1 MPALRHIASVVVL
14 FAALCAAAPA
24 AAQDYPSRPI
34 TLIVPYPAGG
44 GVDTV
49 GRVIAQKLSGA
60 LGQQVIVEN
69 RAGAGSVIGTRQAAK
84 AAPDGYTILMGST
97 GASLPANPGYDIV
110 KDFAPIGLIASIPIT
125 VQAHP
130 ATPVTSLADIVALA
144 KQQPGKVTIGTPPPP
159 TLNYFGIELFKSL
172 SNADVTIV
180 TYKGTGPLTN
190 DLVAGHVMLGFNTVP
205 PAIGNIKAGKIKAIA
220 VCAPMRIAAL
230 PDVPTAAEA
239 GLPGLDVVLYYGLS
253 APAGTPRAVIER
265 LNKELR
271 EIVLSDDFKQ
281 RMISDGGRSTQGT
294 STRTPFQVLLARH
307 MKAGSQLT
315 PDSISTTLRPGN
327 LPNTPS

>member
-1 MPALRHIASVVVL
+1 MKLTRRRAIQLAG
-14 FAALCAAAPA
+14 AAFGNAVAAPA
-24 AAQDYPSRPI
+24 IADDYPSRPI

-49 GRVIAQKLSGA
+49 GRVIAQKLGIL

-69 RAGAGSVIGTRQAAK
+69 RPGAGSVIGTRQAAK
-84 AAPDGYTILMGST
+84 APSDGYTILMGST
-97 GASLPANPGYDIV
+97 GASLPANPGYDVV

-130 ATPVTSLADIVALA
+130 ATPANSLTDIVALA
-144 KQQPGKVTIGTPPPP
+144 KKEPGKITVGTPPLP
-159 TLNYFGIELFKSL
+159 TLNYFGIELFKALTGASI
-172 SNADVTIV
+172 TIV

-205 PAIGNIKAGKIKAIA
+205 PAVGNIRAGKIKGIA
-220 VCAPMRIAAL
+220 VCAPARLAAL

-253 APAGTPRAVIER
+253 APAATPRAVIDR

-271 EIVLSDDFKQ
+271 TITASDDFKQ
-281 RMISDGGRSTQGT
+281 RMIGDGGAAIAST
-294 STRTPFQVLLARH
+294 SEEYAANIAREEG
-307 MKAGSQLT
+307 KWTALIQKIGLKVE
-315 PDSISTTLRPGN
+315 
-327 LPNTPS
+327 

>member
-281 RMISDGGRSTQGT
+281 RMISDGGSPAAST
-294 STRTPFQVLLARH
+294 PEEHAANIAREEG
-307 MKAGSQLT
+307 KWSALINKLGLKVE
-315 PDSISTTLRPGN
+315 
-327 LPNTPS
+327 